1 MKSESGDMGVP
12 APLFS
17 NIFIVVSGVPGSS
30 ITSGTT
36 SCNAADLSVEL
47 KVAGAAPVFVTV
59 TVFSIGPP
67 PGRAAQTD
75 CSCRAPAANWNVAV
89 VSLLVALTK
98 RQLSLAPT
106 GTGSGATVC
115 SQSTA
120 SKHRSSHSCGATGLR
135 RLTTISLRKNA
146 VLLSFAFVLSRALSW
161 QTIGFHEKRHKNAS
175 FTPVR
180 LCC

>member
-59 TVFSIGPP
+59 TVFRSALRLAERPRRTAAA
-67 PGRAAQTD
+67 GR
-75 CSCRAPAANWNVAV
+75 R
-89 VSLLVALTK
+89 
-98 RQLSLAPT
+98 RRT
-106 GTGSGATVC
+106 GM
-115 SQSTA
+115 SQS
-120 SKHRSSHSCGATGLR
+120 SRCLLR
-135 RLTTISLRKNA
+135 
-146 VLLSFAFVLSRALSW
+146 
-161 QTIGFHEKRHKNAS
+161 
-175 FTPVR
+175 
-180 LCC
+180 